1 MHPKAGAELPWG
13 DEAKGTFTARL
24 RRTLPSGWSEIE
36 TAPSPD
42 GCHAGTQHVALRLF
56 VRTSTL
62 VPVLR
67 QRVELKFGASRLVLY
82 PGAEVRKGDGL
93 SEVVAGR
100 RVFRVVLP
108 RGVVGTSYVPRPQKK
123 AAVRNEETTEADP
136 ITPSKDWATK
146 GKLVTLTEACA
157 EAHFPGSSTSEG
169 SHLASIFDKKP
180 VLGSFRESALLFWP
194 DGSPAGACDELELVP
209 ADLHG
214 PKNQLC
220 FDHDLGGTT
229 ARLCL
234 HHGREPTIEET
245 MQEAI
250 EREKHGEGRAP

>member
-1 MHPKAGAELPWG
+1 MERDRDRPESRWLSCGNSACGAETVRA
-13 DEAKGTFTARL
+13 DEHLGPRAASESGAQV
-24 RRTLPSGWSEIE
+24 RRVAVGVVSRCRGAEGRRAQRGCGRPSRLPSGAAAW
-36 TAPSPD
+36 
-42 GCHAGTQHVALRLF
+42 G
-56 VRTSTL
+56 
-62 VPVLR
+62 
-67 QRVELKFGASRLVLY
+67 
-82 PGAEVRKGDGL
+82 
-93 SEVVAGR
+93 GR
-100 RVFRVVLP
+100 
-108 RGVVGTSYVPRPQKK
+108 TSYVPRPQKK